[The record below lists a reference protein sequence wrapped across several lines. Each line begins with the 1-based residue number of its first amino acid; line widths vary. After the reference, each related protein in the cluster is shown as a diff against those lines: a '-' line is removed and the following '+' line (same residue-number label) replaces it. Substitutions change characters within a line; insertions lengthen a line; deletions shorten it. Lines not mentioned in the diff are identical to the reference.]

1 MSKACSHHRQTLQ
14 RTRPSGEPFQPT
26 QSYSILHLTLQVS
39 STFPR
44 HALQVHAYCYPCRA
58 KLARQNSQVDAGRC
72 ALPTSPSPPESSSA
86 PVTSKPGALKI
97 AELQQHQPVPTDAH
111 SLLSSA
117 REAAANLSATGAC
130 AKAGNVARA
139 VEVDRLSA
147 SECPPDMPHTDAE
160 EPKAALPDHC
170 VAVACNR
177 NFDSLIRLGAQTS
190 IRSLSLTE
198 STRHDCGSRAAR
210 PCPQLV
216 QDLQPKDEGDASGN
230 VAADRGTVLPDTGL
244 QAVVSKDATFLE
256 MLFCCPITKVMS

>member
-1 MSKACSHHRQTLQ
+1 MSEEPTTSPIATNARLTPDAEGQAAARAAVKKAKKQRQKAKKQQSEQQLN
-14 RTRPSGEPFQPT
+14 PS
-26 QSYSILHLTLQVS
+26 
-39 STFPR
+39 
-44 HALQVHAYCYPCRA
+44 
-58 KLARQNSQVDAGRC
+58 
-72 ALPTSPSPPESSSA
+72 LPTSPSPPESCSA

-190 IRSLSLTE
+190 ISSLSLTE